1 MRFYTSVNRQGSVI
15 CHRYIED
22 GKRYA
27 EIIKDYNY
35 DLYLRSEYSK
45 DSIGIHKEQLKKYE
59 FETIVEMGE
68 FTKANGKNN
77 VYGNTDPVAQF
88 IAKEYSKPMIL
99 TNQYVTLNF
108 DIEVE
113 HSSGF
118 IRYKDYHEIKV
129 LLNDDEVLMT
139 LGEYR
144 KIDLSKNT
152 ALVYDIEKNEYVEF
166 VDSCFA
172 PASIGFPDP
181 NLALYQ
187 IMTISV
193 ISSIEDKIYVFG
205 TKQFDGETSIPD
217 SKYSIVHIECGSEKE
232 LLIRFIQK
240 WREINPDILLG
251 YNCNGFDVPY
261 LINRIVR
268 ILGKKITNKL
278 SPFSNSVANCIK
290 ERQTDDGVV
299 YQIIGITVFD
309 YLELYKKFS
318 RTKQESYKLDYIG
331 EVEVGHKKVSFDEY
345 DNSLMKLW
353 EYDYNKFV
361 LYNAIDTL
369 IVNKLDDKLKFV
381 NLAITI
387 AHLTKSDLNDAT
399 GTVKI
404 WDNLIYNLLL
414 NKNIQI
420 PPKTQNDEDVDI
432 IGAYVKEPLY
442 GRHGW
447 VLTSDATSLYPM
459 LIRMFNMSPET
470 LVHREV
476 GNSISTKDKRI
487 IETLDDNL
495 SYVDGMIRL
504 QDTYGESEDISGCN
518 MYDEDFDIGLLDVLS
533 KSALK
538 KLKDNINNEIN
549 YVGSGHE
556 FIKGVD
562 NVLDNIER
570 TLHMQNDLSFAKTLN
585 VTVAGN
591 GSTYDKSVVGV
602 IPEGMSFLFDYRKS
616 IKNEMNDNKRILQA
630 KIAELAKLESV

>member
-22 GKRYA
+22 GKRHS

-35 DLYLRSEYSK
+35 DLYIKSEYSK
-45 DSIGIHKEQLKKYE
+45 DAVGIHKEQLKKYE
-59 FETIVEMGE
+59 FETVVEMGE
-68 FTKANGKNN
+68 FVKSNGKHN

-88 IAKEYSKPMIL
+88 IAKEYPNAMAL
-99 TNQYVTLNF
+99 TNHYVTLNF
-108 DIEVE
+108 DIEVV
-113 HSSGF
+113 HASGK
-118 IRYKDYHEIKV
+118 IKYKDYHELKV
-129 LLNDDEVLMT
+129 LLNDEEQLMS
-139 LGEYR
+139 LGQYR

-152 ALVYDIEKNEYVEF
+152 ALVYDIEKQQYLEF
-166 VDSCFA
+166 VDSCYA
-172 PASIGFPDP
+172 PLSIGFPDP
-181 NLALYQ
+181 NLALYE

-193 ISSIEDKIYVFG
+193 ISSLEDKIYVFG
-205 TKQFDGETSIPD
+205 TKEFTGQLSIPN

-240 WREINPDILLG
+240 WRDINPEIVTG
-251 YNCNGFDVPY
+251 YNVNGFDIPY

-268 ILGKKITNKL
+268 VLGKKIASKL
-278 SPFSNSVANCIK
+278 SPFSASVANCIK
-290 ERQTDDGVV
+290 ERQTDDAVL
-299 YQIIGITVFD
+299 YQILGVTVYD
-309 YLELYKKFS
+309 YLELYKKFN

-331 EVEVGHKKVSFDEY
+331 EVEVGHSKVSFDEY

-353 EYDYNKFV
+353 EYDYNKFI

-369 IVNKLDDKLKFV
+369 IVNKLDEKLKFIS
-381 NLAITI
+381 LAITI

-414 NKNIQI
+414 QKNIQV
-420 PPKTQNDEDVDI
+420 PPKTHNDEDVDI

-476 GNSISTKDKRI
+476 GNSISTKDKRV

-504 QDTYGESEDISGCN
+504 QDEYGISEDIISFDV
-518 MYDEDFDIGLLDVLS
+518 YDEDFDVDSLSVLS
-533 KSALK
+533 KRGLM
-538 KLKDNINNEIN
+538 KLKDHINNEIKF
-549 YVGSGHE
+549 YGSGHE

-562 NVLDNIER
+562 NVLDNIEL
-570 TLHMQNDLSFAKTLN
+570 TLNMQNDLSFAKELN
-585 VTVAGN
+585 VAVAGN
-591 GSTYDKSVVGV
+591 GSTYDKSEIGV
-602 IPEGMSFLFDYRKS
+602 IPEGMTFLFDYRKS
-616 IKNEMNDNKRILQA
+616 LKTEMNEKKKIIQS
-630 KIAELAKLESV
+630 KIAELAELEAN